1 MAQWTN
7 LHWNNN
13 FLNRTRLPLLREKSG
28 AILLVLVGL
37 KAGSPAD
44 RRNTGRFENFKNSVR
59 ISSVGFSWHFT
70 KHSVIIVFPMYF
82 SQFFQVKYIVRR
94 VIEVRKS
101 GTPCFFMSI
110 PTIKH

>member
-13 FLNRTRLPLLREKSG
+13 FLNRMRLPLLREKSG

-59 ISSVGFSWHFT
+59 ISLVGFSWHFT
-70 KHSVIIVFPMYF
+70 KAQCYYSVSNVFQSVF
-82 SQFFQVKYIVRR
+82 SGKVYC
-94 VIEVRKS
+94 EA
-101 GTPCFFMSI
+101 CY
-110 PTIKH
+110 